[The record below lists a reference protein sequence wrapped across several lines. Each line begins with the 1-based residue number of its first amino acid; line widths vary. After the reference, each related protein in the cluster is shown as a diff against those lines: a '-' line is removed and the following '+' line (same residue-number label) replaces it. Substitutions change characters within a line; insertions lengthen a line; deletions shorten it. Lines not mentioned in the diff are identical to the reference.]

1 MIVNFK
7 LPLAKVGEHVG
18 VVSIGT
24 DDVTIG
30 IDLPRIDD
38 ALYMFVSGQ
47 CEKAAESMA
56 DGGAFEISDA
66 AAVGELAERCWRLV
80 RDDDPRIDYL
90 EYASFGGNYEDVLR
104 RLPDPE
110 RARADLGFQAQV
122 SLDEG
127 LRRTWE
133 WLATHRPSPR

>member
-1 MIVNFK
+1 MVDGTLRALFTE
-7 LPLAKVGEHVG
+7 AAVGELYN
-18 VVSIGT
+18 IGST
-24 DDVTIG
+24 CEVTI
-30 IDLPRIDD
+30 
-38 ALYMFVSGQ
+38 
-47 CEKAAESMA
+47 
-56 DGGAFEISDA
+56 
-66 AAVGELAERCWRLV
+66 GELAERCWRLV

>member
-7 LPLAKVGEHVG
+7 LPLAKGGEHVG

-66 AAVGELAERCWRLV
+66 AAVGEALLKVVLDQIERKTIVEALANLL
-80 RDDDPRIDYL
+80 IK
-90 EYASFGGNYEDVLR
+90 
-104 RLPDPE
+104 E
-110 RARADLGFQAQV
+110 RA
-122 SLDEG
+122 
-127 LRRTWE
+127 
-133 WLATHRPSPR
+133 